1 MIANSTANNKRI
13 AKNTSYLYFR
23 MLFTTVLSLYTA
35 RVVLKVLGVE
45 DFGIYNV
52 VGGVVNFMGFLTA
65 TLSSATQ
72 RYLTYYLGKEDG
84 VKYQQMFS
92 LLINVY
98 LIFCV
103 VAVIILEVAGPLYI
117 SRFMTIPPERIK
129 AAQCV
134 FHFSLITF
142 LVNTFSV
149 PYRSS
154 LIAYEK
160 MGAYAYIGIAEAVLY
175 LGIAIAISYT
185 HIDHLIIYALL
196 MSIVSITVLVAMCIY
211 CRKKL
216 EYCRYVKCWN
226 WDSIKELISY
236 SGWNLFG
243 SLTGVMNLQGQAMV
257 LNYFFGP
264 LVNAAKA
271 VADKVYGIINQFS
284 QNFYMAVTPQII
296 KTYAA
301 GDIDQMRSLVLN
313 SSRYSFFMLLVISAP
328 LIVVIEPLLE
338 FWLGEEQISKEMLK
352 FCQYM
357 IVYSLVNVLEQPIT
371 MAVRATGNIKKY
383 QVVVGL
389 ITLTFIPLCIFIF
402 MLGAPVYTSILL
414 MSLIFFIALIFRI
427 YIVSSILQINMSLYF
442 YKVIL
447 PILFVLAV
455 ACTITVLVVKVF
467 VLCNEM
473 WLFEAIVSFLIT
485 LLSCLLCGLN
495 KREKEL
501 MIGFVCGKIKN
512 NK

>member
-1 MIANSTANNKRI
+1 M
-13 AKNTSYLYFR
+13 
-23 MLFTTVLSLYTA
+23 
-35 RVVLKVLGVE
+35 
-45 DFGIYNV
+45 
-52 VGGVVNFMGFLTA
+52 
-65 TLSSATQ
+65 
-72 RYLTYYLGKEDG
+72 
-84 VKYQQMFS
+84 
-92 LLINVY
+92 
-98 LIFCV
+98 
-103 VAVIILEVAGPLYI
+103 
-117 SRFMTIPPERIK
+117 
-129 AAQCV
+129 
-134 FHFSLITF
+134 
-142 LVNTFSV
+142 
-149 PYRSS
+149 
-154 LIAYEK
+154 
-160 MGAYAYIGIAEAVLY
+160 
-175 LGIAIAISYT
+175 
-185 HIDHLIIYALL
+185 
-196 MSIVSITVLVAMCIY
+196 
-211 CRKKL
+211 
-216 EYCRYVKCWN
+216 
-226 WDSIKELISY
+226 
-236 SGWNLFG
+236 
-243 SLTGVMNLQGQAMV
+243 
-257 LNYFFGP
+257 
-264 LVNAAKA
+264 
-271 VADKVYGIINQFS
+271 
-284 QNFYMAVTPQII
+284 
-296 KTYAA
+296 
-301 GDIDQMRSLVLN
+301 
-313 SSRYSFFMLLVISAP
+313 
-328 LIVVIEPLLE
+328 IEPLLE

-402 MLGAPVYTSILL
+402 MLGAPAYTSILL